1 MKSWKILVS
10 ALSAALVMVGC
21 GGGGSSST
29 TTVPFFKSVKVVGD
43 SLSDSG
49 TFSGPSG
56 PVKFA
61 MQGNAANPMKVW
73 TELVAE
79 AYGAPA
85 LCSFYQGN
93 IATFAVAAGATS
105 SACNNY
111 AVGGAKINSEAGPTS
126 PFSIPKQLA
135 DLATKP
141 YVAGDL
147 LLVDGGGNDVAAVTT
162 AFLDPTGSTATFVA
176 LTSTL
181 LGNSTVVSVMTA
193 NTATGAVTVGVLYM
207 EALADKLFD
216 AVTTQALNKGANN
229 VLVLNVPDITGT
241 PRFVAVL
248 ASVSAAYGG
257 GPAGATASAQVKG
270 VIGLWI
276 QKFNARLTTKFAG
289 NSKVAI
295 ADFYSDI
302 QAKIATPANFGLTN
316 ITDTACPS
324 TSTVVT
330 CTADSLTALTPPAG
344 ATGGVNWWK
353 TYYFSDG
360 FHPSIKGYQLLAAD
374 VLARLAAV
382 GWK

>member
-10 ALSAALVMVGC
+10 ALGAALVMVGC
-21 GGGGSSST
+21 GGGGSSS

-49 TFSGPSG
+49 TFAGPAG
-56 PVKFA
+56 PIRFA

-85 LCSFYQGN
+85 LCAFYQGN
-93 IATFAVAAGATS
+93 LATFAVAASPTG

-111 AVGGAKINSEAGPTS
+111 AVGGAKINSEAGPSS
-126 PFSIPKQLA
+126 PYSIPKQLA

-141 YVAGDL
+141 YLAGDL

-162 AFLDPTGSTATFVA
+162 AFLDPAGSTATFVA

-181 LGNSTVVSVMTA
+181 LGNTTVVAVMTA
-193 NTATGAVTVGVLYM
+193 NPVTGTVAVGALYM

-216 AVTTQALNKGANN
+216 AVTTQALNNGAKN

-241 PRFVAVL
+241 PRFISVL
-248 ASVSAAYGG
+248 ASVSAANGG
-257 GPAGATASAQVKG
+257 GVAGATASAQVKG
-270 VIGLWI
+270 VVRLWI
-276 QKFNARLTTKFAG
+276 QKFNARLVTKFSG

-295 ADFYSDI
+295 ADFYTDI
-302 QAKIATPANFGLTN
+302 QAKLTSPASFGLTN

-330 CTADSLTALTPPAG
+330 CTADFLTGLTPPAG
-344 ATGGVNWWK
+344 ATGGANWWK
-353 TYYFSDG
+353 TYYFSDN
-360 FHPSIKGYQLLAAD
+360 FHPGIRGYQLLAED

>member
-1 MKSWKILVS
+1 MKSWKILLS
-10 ALSAALVMVGC
+10 AVAAALVVVGC

-49 TFSGPSG
+49 TFAGPSG
-56 PVKFA
+56 PVRFA

-85 LCSFYQGN
+85 PCAFYSGSLAN
-93 IATFAVAAGATS
+93 GAVVPSTTG

-126 PFSIPKQLA
+126 PYSIPKQLT

-141 YVAGDL
+141 YLDGDL
-147 LLVDGGGNDVAAVTT
+147 LLVDGGGNDVAALAT
-162 AFLDPTGSTATFVA
+162 AFLDPTGATATFVA

-193 NTATGAVTVGVLYM
+193 NTATGAVSVGVLYM
-207 EALADKLFD
+207 EAVADKLFD
-216 AVTTQALNKGANN
+216 AVTTNALNNGAKN

-241 PRFVAVL
+241 PRFLGVL

-257 GPAGATASAQVKG
+257 GPAGANASAQVKG

-276 QKFNARLTTKFAG
+276 QRFNARLVSKFG
-289 NSKVAI
+289 SNPKVAI
-295 ADFYSDI
+295 ADFYTDI
-302 QAKIATPANFGLTN
+302 QAKIATPTSFGLTN

-330 CTADSLTALTPPAG
+330 CTADSLTALAPPSG
-344 ATGGVNWWK
+344 ATGGANWWK

-374 VLARLAAV
+374 VLAKLSSV